1 MTISFVCRLPTL
13 PEAALD
19 GSFIAIPPGQTCSLC
34 RPLTEPYQV
43 NIRMK
48 LEEES
53 ETRRLGACDVP
64 LPSIEAAV
72 EPEESMH

>member
-1 MTISFVCRLPTL
+1 MTIPFVCKLPNL
-13 PEAALD
+13 PEEALD

-34 RPLTEPYQV
+34 RPLTESYQV
-43 NIRMK
+43 RIPMEI
-48 LEEES
+48 EEEP